1 MNRPCSA
8 RAGSPEGLD
17 HCPDAQDSFD
27 FSEAR
32 DHLPGIEAPWQRER
46 RCKSPRPHLGF
57 FKSFPFHAGRSDTRV
72 VARLWA
78 AR

>member
-1 MNRPCSA
+1 MRKIHLTFPKRATICPASRRLGSVNGDANRPGRTSV
-8 RAGSPEGLD
+8 
-17 HCPDAQDSFD
+17 
-27 FSEAR
+27 
-32 DHLPGIEAPWQRER
+32 
-46 RCKSPRPHLGF
+46 F